1 MADTFGRQ
9 FSSLADKLKI
19 DPKKDS
25 ELKKA
30 LDGVTKA
37 LQNESDDIHEALKK
51 ALNSLGKKKQD
62 SKEDEKKTVIAL
74 ESLVKTDIDKRFS
87 FNDKSDSPS

>member
-9 FSSLADKLKI
+9 FSSLAGKLKI

-30 LDGVTKA
+30 LDPG
-37 LQNESDDIHEALKK
+37 SG
-51 ALNSLGKKKQD
+51 SFYRLG
-62 SKEDEKKTVIAL
+62 A
-74 ESLVKTDIDKRFS
+74 
-87 FNDKSDSPS
+87 SPSPAQAAPVSNGAA